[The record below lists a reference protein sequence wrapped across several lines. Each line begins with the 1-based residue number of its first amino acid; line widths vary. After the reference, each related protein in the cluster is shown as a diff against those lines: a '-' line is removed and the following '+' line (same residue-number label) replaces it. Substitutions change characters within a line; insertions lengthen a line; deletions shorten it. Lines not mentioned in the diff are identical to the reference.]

1 MSTDMQEEQEKKEQQ
16 YQEHQKKKQQQEE
29 LIDWRRGQVIELISK
44 GKNLTQIAE
53 ILKVDVSTVS
63 RDHQYIREN
72 ANSILKNF
80 FVKILPLEATKCLS
94 RLTSISNE
102 AWKMAEQT
110 DKEGDRK
117 TQATAL
123 SLAQKA
129 ALDILEVLTD
139 NQLYNNDIS
148 KSIEVIEILPQQ
160 GRHCTLYSSLQ
171 QVVSDRDKE
180 ERHLLLHYFIRT

>member
-129 ALDILEVLTD
+129 VLDILEVLTD
-139 NQLYNNDIS
+139 NHWLVDEAFKVRNKQGSESLND
-148 KSIEVIEILPQQ
+148 K
-160 GRHCTLYSSLQ
+160 
-171 QVVSDRDKE
+171 KE
-180 ERHLLLHYFIRT
+180 RIQPIV

>member
-1 MSTDMQEEQEKKEQQ
+1 MQKMTTDIQEQEKKEQQ

-53 ILKVDVSTVS
+53 ILKVDVSTIS
-63 RDHQYIREN
+63 RDYQYTREN
-72 ANSILKNF
+72 ANSILVNF
-80 FVKILPLEATKCLS
+80 FVEILPLEATKCLS

-102 AWKMAEQT
+102 AWKMAEQA

-139 NQLYNNDIS
+139 NHWLIDRAY
-148 KSIEVIEILPQQ
+148 EVKKEENKKKEEQEY
-160 GRHCTLYSSLQ
+160 GSSLASKQ
-171 QVVSDRDKE
+171 
-180 ERHLLLHYFIRT
+180 ERGSEQ

>member
-1 MSTDMQEEQEKKEQQ
+1 MTADIQEQEKKEQQ

-44 GKNLTQIAE
+44 GKNLTQISE
-53 ILKVDVSTVS
+53 ILKVDISTIS
-63 RDHQYIREN
+63 RDYQYIREN

-80 FVKILPLEATKCLS
+80 FVEILPLEATKCLS

-102 AWKMAEQT
+102 AWKMAEQA

-117 TQATAL
+117 TKASAM

-129 ALDILEVLTD
+129 ALDILYVITD
-139 NQLYNNDIS
+139 NQWLVDEAYRVEEEE
-148 KSIEVIEILPQQ
+148 KKKKE
-160 GRHCTLYSSLQ
+160 
-171 QVVSDRDKE
+171 QVLKRS
-180 ERHLLLHYFIRT
+180 

>member
-1 MSTDMQEEQEKKEQQ
+1 MSTDIPEQEKKEQQ

-29 LIDWRRGQVIELISK
+29 LIVWRRGQVIELISK

-53 ILKVDVSTVS
+53 ILKVDVSTIS
-63 RDHQYIREN
+63 RDYQYIREN
-72 ANSILKNF
+72 ANSVLKNF
-80 FVKILPLEATKCLS
+80 FVEILPLEATKCLS

-102 AWKMAEQT
+102 AWKMAEQA

-129 ALDILEVLTD
+129 ALDILNVITD
-139 NQLYNNDIS
+139 NHWLIDRAY
-148 KSIEVIEILPQQ
+148 EVKKEENKKKEEQEY
-160 GRHCTLYSSLQ
+160 GSSLASKQ
-171 QVVSDRDKE
+171 ESNSLNDRE
-180 ERHLLLHYFIRT
+180 ERKEPIL